1 MINMGKGSIRTR
13 QEACYYL
20 GVREDSSIDEIKKAY
35 HTLAKMYHPDI
46 NPRADVKDY
55 YIKVCE
61 SYEYLM
67 QYPVYC
73 TQANNSNMYSN
84 RQGNTMQRSSRIFQ
98 SNAQVRE
105 QYRKQKMLEAERKKK
120 QERDIQERQK
130 RAEARYEHSTVKQ
143 PKSKEEEVLD
153 KIRAIWL
160 AETIKRQIALD
171 QEKKEAEQKRK
182 LYQAFMQQ
190 KLQEEKEQDSH

>member
-1 MINMGKGSIRTR
+1 MNMGKGSIRTR

-73 TQANNSNMYSN
+73 TQANNSNMYSIDKEI
-84 RQGNTMQRSSRIFQ
+84 RCSVVKDFSIKCAGQG
-98 SNAQVRE
+98 
-105 QYRKQKMLEAERKKK
+105 
-120 QERDIQERQK
+120 
-130 RAEARYEHSTVKQ
+130 
-143 PKSKEEEVLD
+143 
-153 KIRAIWL
+153 AI
-160 AETIKRQIALD
+160 
-171 QEKKEAEQKRK
+171 
-182 LYQAFMQQ
+182 
-190 KLQEEKEQDSH
+190 S

>member
-1 MINMGKGSIRTR
+1 
-13 QEACYYL
+13 
-20 GVREDSSIDEIKKAY
+20 
-35 HTLAKMYHPDI
+35 
-46 NPRADVKDY
+46 
-55 YIKVCE
+55 
-61 SYEYLM
+61 
-67 QYPVYC
+67 
-73 TQANNSNMYSN
+73 
-84 RQGNTMQRSSRIFQ
+84 
-98 SNAQVRE
+98 
-105 QYRKQKMLEAERKKK
+105 MLEAERKKK

-160 AETIKRQIALD
+160 AETIKRQITLD

-190 KLQEEKEQDSH
+190 KLQEEQEQDSH

>member
-1 MINMGKGSIRTR
+1 MNMGKGSIRTR

-120 QERDIQERQK
+120 QERDTQERQK

-182 LYQAFMQQ
+182 LY
-190 KLQEEKEQDSH
+190 

>member
-1 MINMGKGSIRTR
+1 MMNMGKGSIRTR

-67 QYPVYC
+67 Q
-73 TQANNSNMYSN
+73 
-84 RQGNTMQRSSRIFQ
+84 
-98 SNAQVRE
+98 
-105 QYRKQKMLEAERKKK
+105 
-120 QERDIQERQK
+120 
-130 RAEARYEHSTVKQ
+130 
-143 PKSKEEEVLD
+143 
-153 KIRAIWL
+153 
-160 AETIKRQIALD
+160 
-171 QEKKEAEQKRK
+171 
-182 LYQAFMQQ
+182 
-190 KLQEEKEQDSH
+190 